1 MPEKE
6 GKMFQKNIATIVS
19 LGRILR
25 TGNDSVLMEKIFRK
39 RAVLLEDSMRLYDT
53 LELRTRKSTLDVSS
67 RYKLTLQKYKL
78 SCEIAALRM
87 VIESVTKKYISEDA
101 IIRMLPIF
109 P

>member
-1 MPEKE
+1 
-6 GKMFQKNIATIVS
+6 MFQKNIATIVS

-25 TGNDSVLMEKIFRK
+25 TGNDSILMEKLFRK
-39 RAVLLEDSMRLYDT
+39 RAVLLEESIKLYGT
-53 LELRTRKSTLDVSS
+53 FELRTRKPTLDVSS

-101 IIRMLPIF
+101 IMRMLPIF